1 MDFIKIKKIIIF
13 VLALPA
19 LYLIAS
25 NMSLIFNR
33 PDIKNLN
40 VPNMADISFNSN
52 SKELISNTE
61 AINNIPS
68 FDYQLIGYRSGKND
82 SSVILKKGNKEYVV
96 AKGEKLEGTYELI
109 EVTKDEVIF
118 RNKEKLYRIENR
130 VGNNW
135 LPAFGGHT
143 PSLIPALSI
152 RKILKEANFETP
164 YYCLL

>member
-13 VLALPA
+13 ALALPA

-61 AINNIPS
+61 SINNIPS

-130 VGNNW
+130 VGNN
-135 LPAFGGHT
+135 L
-143 PSLIPALSI
+143 
-152 RKILKEANFETP
+152 
-164 YYCLL
+164 

>member
-33 PDIKNLN
+33 PDIKNIN
-40 VPNMADISFNSN
+40 VPNVVDIPFNSN

-61 AINNIPS
+61 AMNNIPS
-68 FDYQLIGYRSGKND
+68 FDYLLIGYRSGKND

-130 VGNNW
+130 VGNN
-135 LPAFGGHT
+135 L
-143 PSLIPALSI
+143 
-152 RKILKEANFETP
+152 
-164 YYCLL
+164 

>member
-82 SSVILKKGNKEYVV
+82 SSVILKKGKKEYVV

-130 VGNNW
+130 VGNN
-135 LPAFGGHT
+135 L
-143 PSLIPALSI
+143 
-152 RKILKEANFETP
+152 
-164 YYCLL
+164 

>member
-13 VLALPA
+13 ALALPA

-33 PDIKNLN
+33 PDIKNIN
-40 VPNMADISFNSN
+40 VPNMVDISFNLN

-61 AINNIPS
+61 AMNNIPS
-68 FDYQLIGYRSGKND
+68 FDYLLIGYRSGKND

-130 VGNNW
+130 VGNN
-135 LPAFGGHT
+135 L
-143 PSLIPALSI
+143 
-152 RKILKEANFETP
+152 
-164 YYCLL
+164 

>member
-33 PDIKNLN
+33 PDIKKID

-130 VGNNW
+130 VGNN
-135 LPAFGGHT
+135 L
-143 PSLIPALSI
+143 
-152 RKILKEANFETP
+152 
-164 YYCLL
+164 

>member
-1 MDFIKIKKIIIF
+1 MDFIKIKKITIF
-13 VLALPA
+13 ALALPA

-33 PDIKNLN
+33 PDIKNIN

-68 FDYQLIGYRSGKND
+68 FDYLLIGYRSGKND
-82 SSVILKKGNKEYVV
+82 SSVILKKGNKEFVV

-130 VGNNW
+130 VGNN
-135 LPAFGGHT
+135 L
-143 PSLIPALSI
+143 
-152 RKILKEANFETP
+152 
-164 YYCLL
+164 

>member
-13 VLALPA
+13 ALALPA

-40 VPNMADISFNSN
+40 VPNMDDISFNSN

-68 FDYQLIGYRSGKND
+68 FDYLLIGYRSGKND

-130 VGNNW
+130 VGNN
-135 LPAFGGHT
+135 L
-143 PSLIPALSI
+143 
-152 RKILKEANFETP
+152 
-164 YYCLL
+164 

>member
-68 FDYQLIGYRSGKND
+68 FDYLLIGYRSGKND

-96 AKGEKLEGTYELI
+96 AKGEKLEGTYELL

-130 VGNNW
+130 VGNN
-135 LPAFGGHT
+135 L
-143 PSLIPALSI
+143 
-152 RKILKEANFETP
+152 
-164 YYCLL
+164 

>member
-13 VLALPA
+13 ALALPA

-33 PDIKNLN
+33 PDIKNIN
-40 VPNMADISFNSN
+40 VPNMVDIAFNSN

-61 AINNIPS
+61 AMNNIPS
-68 FDYQLIGYRSGKND
+68 FDYLLIGYRSGKND

-130 VGNNW
+130 VGNN
-135 LPAFGGHT
+135 L
-143 PSLIPALSI
+143 
-152 RKILKEANFETP
+152 
-164 YYCLL
+164 

>member
-13 VLALPA
+13 ALALPA

-25 NMSLIFNR
+25 NMGLIFNR

-40 VPNMADISFNSN
+40 VPNIADISFNSN

-68 FDYQLIGYRSGKND
+68 FGYQLIGYRSGKND

-130 VGNNW
+130 VGNN
-135 LPAFGGHT
+135 L
-143 PSLIPALSI
+143 
-152 RKILKEANFETP
+152 
-164 YYCLL
+164 

>member
-13 VLALPA
+13 ALALPA

-33 PDIKNLN
+33 PDIKNIN
-40 VPNMADISFNSN
+40 VPNVVDISFNSN

-61 AINNIPS
+61 AMNNIPS
-68 FDYQLIGYRSGKND
+68 FDYLLIGYRSGKND

-118 RNKEKLYRIENR
+118 RNKEKL
-130 VGNNW
+130 
-135 LPAFGGHT
+135 
-143 PSLIPALSI
+143 SLIHI
-152 RKILKEANFETP
+152 
-164 YYCLL
+164 

>member
-1 MDFIKIKKIIIF
+1 
-13 VLALPA
+13 
-19 LYLIAS
+19 
-25 NMSLIFNR
+25 
-33 PDIKNLN
+33 
-40 VPNMADISFNSN
+40 MADISFNSN
-52 SKELISNTE
+52 SKELIGNTE

-130 VGNNW
+130 VGNN
-135 LPAFGGHT
+135 L
-143 PSLIPALSI
+143 
-152 RKILKEANFETP
+152 
-164 YYCLL
+164 

>member
-1 MDFIKIKKIIIF
+1 MDFIKIKKITIF
-13 VLALPA
+13 ALALPA

-25 NMSLIFNR
+25 NMSLIFTR
-33 PDIKNLN
+33 PDIKNIN

-68 FDYQLIGYRSGKND
+68 FDYLLIGYRSGKND

-130 VGNNW
+130 VGNN
-135 LPAFGGHT
+135 L
-143 PSLIPALSI
+143 
-152 RKILKEANFETP
+152 
-164 YYCLL
+164 

>member
-33 PDIKNLN
+33 PDIKNIN

-68 FDYQLIGYRSGKND
+68 FDYLLIGYRSGKND

-130 VGNNW
+130 VGNN
-135 LPAFGGHT
+135 L
-143 PSLIPALSI
+143 
-152 RKILKEANFETP
+152 
-164 YYCLL
+164 

>member
-61 AINNIPS
+61 AINNISS
-68 FDYQLIGYRSGKND
+68 FDYLLIGYRSGKND

-130 VGNNW
+130 VGNN
-135 LPAFGGHT
+135 L
-143 PSLIPALSI
+143 
-152 RKILKEANFETP
+152 
-164 YYCLL
+164 

>member
-40 VPNMADISFNSN
+40 VPNMADISLNSN

-130 VGNNW
+130 VGNN
-135 LPAFGGHT
+135 L
-143 PSLIPALSI
+143 
-152 RKILKEANFETP
+152 
-164 YYCLL
+164 

>member
-25 NMSLIFNR
+25 NTSLIFNR

-130 VGNNW
+130 VGNN
-135 LPAFGGHT
+135 L
-143 PSLIPALSI
+143 
-152 RKILKEANFETP
+152 
-164 YYCLL
+164 

>member
-33 PDIKNLN
+33 PDIKKLN

-68 FDYQLIGYRSGKND
+68 FDYLLIGYRSGKND

-130 VGNNW
+130 VGNN
-135 LPAFGGHT
+135 L
-143 PSLIPALSI
+143 
-152 RKILKEANFETP
+152 
-164 YYCLL
+164 

>member
-13 VLALPA
+13 ALALPA

-33 PDIKNLN
+33 PDIKNIN
-40 VPNMADISFNSN
+40 VSNMADISINSN
-52 SKELISNTE
+52 SKEFISNTE
-61 AINNIPS
+61 AINNIAS
-68 FDYQLIGYRSGKND
+68 FDYQLIGYRSGKSD

-130 VGNNW
+130 VGNN
-135 LPAFGGHT
+135 L
-143 PSLIPALSI
+143 
-152 RKILKEANFETP
+152 
-164 YYCLL
+164 

>member
-33 PDIKNLN
+33 PDIKNIN

-68 FDYQLIGYRSGKND
+68 FGYQLIGYRSGKND

-130 VGNNW
+130 VGNN
-135 LPAFGGHT
+135 L
-143 PSLIPALSI
+143 
-152 RKILKEANFETP
+152 
-164 YYCLL
+164 

>member
-13 VLALPA
+13 ALALPA

-33 PDIKNLN
+33 PDIKNIN
-40 VPNMADISFNSN
+40 VPNMTDISFNSN

-61 AINNIPS
+61 AMNNIPS

-130 VGNNW
+130 VGNN
-135 LPAFGGHT
+135 L
-143 PSLIPALSI
+143 
-152 RKILKEANFETP
+152 
-164 YYCLL
+164 

>member
-96 AKGEKLEGTYELI
+96 VKGEKLEGTYELI
-109 EVTKDEVIF
+109 KVTKDEVIF

-130 VGNNW
+130 VGNN
-135 LPAFGGHT
+135 L
-143 PSLIPALSI
+143 
-152 RKILKEANFETP
+152 
-164 YYCLL
+164 

>member
-68 FDYQLIGYRSGKND
+68 FDYLLIGYRSGKND

-130 VGNNW
+130 VGNN
-135 LPAFGGHT
+135 L
-143 PSLIPALSI
+143 
-152 RKILKEANFETP
+152 
-164 YYCLL
+164 

>member
-13 VLALPA
+13 ALALPA

-33 PDIKNLN
+33 PDIKNIN
-40 VPNMADISFNSN
+40 VPNVVDISFNSN

-61 AINNIPS
+61 AMNNIPS
-68 FDYQLIGYRSGKND
+68 FDYLLIGYRSGKND

-96 AKGEKLEGTYELI
+96 AKGEKLEGTYELL

-130 VGNNW
+130 VGNN
-135 LPAFGGHT
+135 L
-143 PSLIPALSI
+143 
-152 RKILKEANFETP
+152 
-164 YYCLL
+164 

>member
-61 AINNIPS
+61 AINNISS
-68 FDYQLIGYRSGKND
+68 FDYQLIGYRSGKSD

-130 VGNNW
+130 VGNN
-135 LPAFGGHT
+135 L
-143 PSLIPALSI
+143 
-152 RKILKEANFETP
+152 
-164 YYCLL
+164 

>member
-1 MDFIKIKKIIIF
+1 MDFIKIKKITIF
-13 VLALPA
+13 ALALPA

-33 PDIKNLN
+33 PDIKNIN

-68 FDYQLIGYRSGKND
+68 FDYLLIGYRSGKND

-118 RNKEKLYRIENR
+118 RNKEKLYRIENL
-130 VGNNW
+130 VGNN
-135 LPAFGGHT
+135 L
-143 PSLIPALSI
+143 
-152 RKILKEANFETP
+152 
-164 YYCLL
+164 

>member
-68 FDYQLIGYRSGKND
+68 FDYQLIGYTSGKND

-130 VGNNW
+130 VGNN
-135 LPAFGGHT
+135 L
-143 PSLIPALSI
+143 
-152 RKILKEANFETP
+152 
-164 YYCLL
+164 

>member
-13 VLALPA
+13 ALALPA

-33 PDIKNLN
+33 PDIKNIN
-40 VPNMADISFNSN
+40 VPNVVDISFNSN

-61 AINNIPS
+61 AMNNIPS
-68 FDYQLIGYRSGKND
+68 FDYLLMGDRAGKND

-130 VGNNW
+130 VGNN
-135 LPAFGGHT
+135 L
-143 PSLIPALSI
+143 
-152 RKILKEANFETP
+152 
-164 YYCLL
+164 

>member
-33 PDIKNLN
+33 PDIKNIN
-40 VPNMADISFNSN
+40 VPNMVDISFNSN

-61 AINNIPS
+61 AMNNIPS
-68 FDYQLIGYRSGKND
+68 FDYLLIGYRSGKND

-130 VGNNW
+130 VGNN
-135 LPAFGGHT
+135 L
-143 PSLIPALSI
+143 
-152 RKILKEANFETP
+152 
-164 YYCLL
+164 

>member
-61 AINNIPS
+61 AMNNIPS
-68 FDYQLIGYRSGKND
+68 FDYLLIGYRSGKND

-130 VGNNW
+130 VGNN
-135 LPAFGGHT
+135 L
-143 PSLIPALSI
+143 
-152 RKILKEANFETP
+152 
-164 YYCLL
+164 

>member
-13 VLALPA
+13 ALALPA

-25 NMSLIFNR
+25 TMSLIFNR
-33 PDIKNLN
+33 PDIKNIN
-40 VPNMADISFNSN
+40 VPNVVDISFNSN

-61 AINNIPS
+61 AMNNIPS
-68 FDYQLIGYRSGKND
+68 FDYLLIGYRSGKND

-130 VGNNW
+130 VGNN
-135 LPAFGGHT
+135 L
-143 PSLIPALSI
+143 
-152 RKILKEANFETP
+152 
-164 YYCLL
+164 

>member
-68 FDYQLIGYRSGKND
+68 FGYQLIGYRSGKND

-130 VGNNW
+130 VGNN
-135 LPAFGGHT
+135 L
-143 PSLIPALSI
+143 
-152 RKILKEANFETP
+152 
-164 YYCLL
+164 